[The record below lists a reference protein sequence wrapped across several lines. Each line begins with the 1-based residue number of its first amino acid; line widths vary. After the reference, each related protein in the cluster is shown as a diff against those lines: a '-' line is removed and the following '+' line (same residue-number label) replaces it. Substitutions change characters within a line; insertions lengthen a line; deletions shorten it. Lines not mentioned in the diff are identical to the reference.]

1 LIDILKEAFLTDILR
16 GIFKHSNE
24 ALKVLGLIEFL
35 ALGSFLG
42 IAAGTSP
49 GPLLAVTISETLQHG
64 KWEGIKV
71 AMSPLITDLPIVL
84 SVLFVLSHLTNY
96 DFIIGVIAFFGAS
109 YLIYSGIESLKIKK
123 DSIEL
128 KVEKENALK
137 KGVIVNFG
145 NPHPYVFWFSIGGP
159 IIFKSLNTNLSATG
173 LFILGFYS
181 FLVGSKVVITL
192 IVEKS
197 KPFINSR
204 YYFSIIRALGIA
216 QIIFGLTFIKM
227 GLSSLNVM

>member
-1 LIDILKEAFLTDILR
+1 MSD
-16 GIFKHSNE
+16 
-24 ALKVLGLIEFL
+24 LIEFL

-42 IAAGTSP
+42 LAAGTSP

-71 AMSPLITDLPIVL
+71 AVSPLITDLPIVL
-84 SVLFVLSHLTNY
+84 FVLYVLSHLTSY
-96 DFIIGVIAFFGAS
+96 DFIIGIIAFFGAS

-128 KVEKENALK
+128 NIEKEDALK

-159 IIFKSLNTNLSATG
+159 IIIKSLNTHVSATI

-197 KPFINSR
+197 KSFTNSKH
-204 YYFSIIRALGIA
+204 YFSIIRALGIA

-227 GLSSLNVM
+227 GLSSLNII

>member
-1 LIDILKEAFLTDILR
+1 
-16 GIFKHSNE
+16 
-24 ALKVLGLIEFL
+24 VLDLIEFL
-35 ALGSFLG
+35 ALGSLLG
-42 IAAGTSP
+42 LAAGTSP
-49 GPLLAVTISETLQHG
+49 GPLLAVTISETLQYG

-71 AMSPLITDLPIVL
+71 AVSPLITDLPIVL
-84 SVLFVLSHLTNY
+84 SVLYVLSHLASY
-96 DFIIGVIAFFGAS
+96 DFIIGIIAFFGAS

-123 DSIEL
+123 DSVEL
-128 KVEKENALK
+128 NIEKEDALK

-159 IIFKSLNTNLSATG
+159 IIYKSLNTHVSATV
-173 LFILGFYS
+173 LFILGFYI

-197 KPFINSR
+197 KSFINSKH
-204 YYFSIIRALGIA
+204 YFSIIRALGIA

-227 GLSSLNVM
+227 GLSSLNII